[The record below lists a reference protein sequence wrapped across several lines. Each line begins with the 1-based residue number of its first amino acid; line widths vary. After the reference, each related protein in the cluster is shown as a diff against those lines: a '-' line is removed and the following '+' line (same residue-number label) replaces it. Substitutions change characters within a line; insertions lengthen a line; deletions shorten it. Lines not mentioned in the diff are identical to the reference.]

1 MEALFVAF
9 ERCVGV
15 LSASSEETDVAAEVC
30 RHIVR
35 CYSVSAQFQACRDR
49 LIEMPELV
57 KNICRLLYYKQLTKL
72 CSVAV
77 ECVSA
82 LATDPILQMHFLQAG
97 VLWHLLLTLFEYDH
111 TLEESGVEQNDGE
124 NRQAVANSLAKLSVH
139 ALARM
144 GGYLTE
150 DEHITPDNPIVK
162 EGLAAML
169 SPYMAKQLHKNEPH
183 QLLKLLTTNSENP
196 YLVWN
201 NGTRSE
207 LVGFLEEQR
216 DR

>member
-1 MEALFVAF
+1 M
-9 ERCVGV
+9 
-15 LSASSEETDVAAEVC
+15 
-30 RHIVR
+30 
-35 CYSVSAQFQACRDR
+35 
-49 LIEMPELV
+49 
-57 KNICRLLYYKQLTKL
+57 
-72 CSVAV
+72 
-77 ECVSA
+77 
-82 LATDPILQMHFLQAG
+82 
-97 VLWHLLLTLFEYDH
+97 
-111 TLEESGVEQNDGE
+111 
-124 NRQAVANSLAKLSVH
+124 H

-150 DEHITPDNPIVK
+150 EEHITPDNPIVK

-183 QLLKLLTTNSENP
+183 QLLKLLTSNSENP

-207 LVGFLEEQR
+207 LVDFLEEQR